1 MDAPASFH
9 KDAKMDRSNDIYQ
22 KVTDQI
28 IAELEK
34 GHAPWI
40 RPWRDGEPPFPV
52 NALSG
57 RPYHGINVPLLWNSA
72 SRQSFAS
79 DRWLTFHQVSGLGGQ
94 VRRGE
99 KSSLAVLYLPRQ
111 LEETDAEGQPVL
123 DENGEP
129 RMRHFGIIR
138 EFRLFNLTQCDGLP
152 KTLYEPV
159 VRPGEPVETA
169 EAIALSSGVTL
180 RHRDQSQA
188 YYKPG
193 ADLVMMPQPRQFES
207 SDAYYATLLH
217 ELTHATGHASRL
229 NRPGISGPKCTEAR
243 YAAEELVAE
252 MGSAFLCAHCGIQGR
267 LQHSNYIGYWLDIL
281 RQDKHAVIR
290 ASGMARSACEWLINA
305 VPQHCQLS
313 A

>member
-1 MDAPASFH
+1 MEAPASFH

-72 SRQSFAS
+72 SQQSFAS

-152 KTLYEPV
+152 QTLYEPV
-159 VRPGEPVETA
+159 VRPGEPVDTA

-180 RHRDQSQA
+180 RHRNQSQA

-207 SDAYYATLLH
+207 NDAYYATLLH

-229 NRPGISGPKCTEAR
+229 NRPGISGPKCTEAH
-243 YAAEELVAE
+243 YATEELVAE

-305 VPQHCQLS
+305 VPQPCQLS

>member
-1 MDAPASFH
+1 MEAPASFH

-40 RPWRDGEPPFPV
+40 RPWRDGEPPFPM
-52 NALSG
+52 NAVSG
-57 RPYHGINVPLLWNSA
+57 RPYHGINVPLLWGSA
-72 SRQSFAS
+72 SQQSFAS
-79 DRWLTFHQVSGLGGQ
+79 DRWLTFHQVSELGGH
-94 VRRGE
+94 VRKGE
-99 KSSLAVLYLPRQ
+99 KSSLAVLYLPRS
-111 LEETDAEGQPVL
+111 LEETDADGQPVL
-123 DENGEP
+123 DEKGEP
-129 RMRHFGIIR
+129 KLRHFGIIR

-152 KTLYEPV
+152 QTLYEPFF
-159 VRPGEPVETA
+159 RPGEPVEIA
-169 EAIALSSGVTL
+169 EAIARNSGVTL
-180 RHRDQSQA
+180 RHRRQSQA
-188 YYKPG
+188 YYKPA
-193 ADLVMMPQPRQFES
+193 ADLVMMPQPQQFES

-229 NRPGISGPKCTEAR
+229 SRPGVNGSNRTEES

-252 MGSAFLCAHCGIQGR
+252 MGSAFLCAYCGIQGQ
-267 LQHSNYIGYWLDIL
+267 LQHSNYIGYWLKIL

-305 VPQHCQLS
+305 VPQACQLS